1 MYFWPLK
8 KISYFH
14 LHGSEN
20 TAKTVVMA
28 DNAKC
33 QHKWDLLWE
42 GFVVIQL
49 LKLCLTLC
57 DPMDSGLPG
66 FPVPHCPPEFAQ
78 VAVHWTGDAMQPSHP
93 LSLLLLLP
101 SIFPSIRVFS
111 SESAVCINWP
121 KCWSFSFSI
130 RPSNKYSG
138 LISSRI
144 DWFHLLSVQGT
155 LKSLLQ
161 HHSSGYHSGGLD
173 NCRFSVMMI
182 S

>member
-8 KISYFH
+8 KFGHFH

-28 DNAKC
+28 DNATY
-33 QHKWDLLWE
+33 QHERFIL
-42 GFVVIQL
+42 GGACCRRSVA
-49 LKLCLTLC
+49 KLCLTLC
-57 DPMDSGLPG
+57 DPRDSSSPG
-66 FPVPHCPPEFAQ
+66 FPVLHCSPEFAQ
-78 VAVHWTGDAMQPSHP
+78 VAVHWTGDAMQPSHS

-111 SESAVCINWP
+111 SESSVCINWP
-121 KCWSFSFSI
+121 TCWSFSFSI
-130 RPSNKYSG
+130 HSSNKYSG

-144 DWFHLLSVQGT
+144 DWFYLLAIQGT

-161 HHSSGYHSGGLD
+161 HHRSGYHSGGLD